1 MPAMNSGILY
11 ALGAYLSWGLF
22 PLYFRQIASIPAL
35 QIVAHRTL
43 WSLAFVAVVLIV
55 SRNLAWLKQVSAAT
69 WRRFALSA
77 LLIAINWLTYVWAV
91 GHGHVLDASLGYFI
105 NPLVNVA
112 LGFAVLHERPRP
124 VQWLAV
130 GLAAFGVLWLTVAAG
145 RLPWVALVLAFSFG
159 VYGLMR
165 KTAAL
170 GAIEGLT
177 LETLILAPLAAA
189 GLIWWS
195 QDGSMAGQTAVDWA
209 WLIGTGP
216 VTAGSLLLFAAGA
229 RRIPLATL
237 GLVQYVSPSL
247 QFLLG
252 VFLFREPMDATRLVA
267 FACIWGALAV
277 YSAEGLWQTRR
288 ALTVKPL

>member
-1 MPAMNSGILY
+1 M
-11 ALGAYLSWGLF
+11 F
-22 PLYFRQIASIPAL
+22 PLYFRQIAAVPAL

-43 WSLAFVAVVLIV
+43 WSLVFVAVVLLV
-55 SRNLAWLKQVSAAT
+55 TRHLAWLRDVSGAT
-69 WRRFALSA
+69 WRRFAVSA
-77 LLIAINWLTYVWAV
+77 MLIAINWLTYVWAV
-91 GHGHVLDASLGYFI
+91 GHGHVIDASLGYFI

-145 RLPWVALVLAFSFG
+145 RLPWIALVLAVSFG
-159 VYGLMR
+159 LYGLMR

-195 QDGSMAGQTAVDWA
+195 QDGSMAGQTAADWA
-209 WLIGTGP
+209 WLVGTGP

-252 VFLFREPMDATRLVA
+252 VFLFREPMDGTRLVA
-267 FACIWGALAV
+267 FGCIWGALAI
-277 YSAEGLWQTRR
+277 YSAEGLWRSR
-288 ALTVKPL
+288 LALTVKPL

>member
-1 MPAMNSGILY
+1 MNSGILY

-22 PLYFRQIASIPAL
+22 PLYFRQIATVPAL

-43 WSLAFVAVVLIV
+43 WSLVFVAVVLLATGNLKWL
-55 SRNLAWLKQVSAAT
+55 RNVSATT

-77 LLIAINWLTYVWAV
+77 TLIAINWLTYVWSV
-91 GHGHVLDASLGYFI
+91 GHGHVIDASLGYFM

-112 LGFAVLHERPRP
+112 LGFAVLHERPRR

-145 RLPWVALVLAFSFG
+145 RLPWVALVLATSFG
-159 VYGLMR
+159 FYGLMR

-170 GAIEGLT
+170 GAIEGLA
-177 LETLILAPLAAA
+177 LETLILAPLAVVGMAWWWQA
-189 GLIWWS
+189 G
-195 QDGSMAGQTAVDWA
+195 DMAGQTAVDWA

-216 VTAGSLLLFAAGA
+216 VTAGALLLFAAGA

-237 GLVQYVSPSL
+237 GLVQYTSPSL

-252 VFLFREPMDATRLVA
+252 VFLFKEPMDATRLVA
-267 FACIWGALAV
+267 FGFIWGALAL
-277 YSAEGLWQTRR
+277 YSAEGLWHARR
-288 ALTVKPL
+288 PTTATLA

>member
-1 MPAMNSGILY
+1 MNSGVLF

-22 PLYFRQIASIPAL
+22 PLYFRQIAAVPAL

-43 WSLAFVAVVLIV
+43 WSLVFVAVVLLV
-55 SRNLAWLKQVSAAT
+55 TRNLSWLKQVSAAT
-69 WRRFALSA
+69 WRRFAVSA
-77 LLIAINWLTYVWAV
+77 TLIAINWLTYVWAV
-91 GHGHVLDASLGYFI
+91 GNGHVVDAALGYFI

-112 LGFAVLHERPRP
+112 LGFAVLHERPRR

-130 GLAAFGVLWLTVAAG
+130 GLAAFGVVWLTVAG
-145 RLPWVALVLAFSFG
+145 GKLPWVALVLAFSFG
-159 VYGLMR
+159 LYGLMR

-177 LETLILAPLAAA
+177 LETLVLAPLAAA
-189 GLIWWS
+189 GLAFWW
-195 QDGSMAGQTAVDWA
+195 QTGALSNQTPVDWA

-237 GLVQYVSPSL
+237 GIVQYVSPSL

-252 VFLFREPMDATRLVA
+252 VFLFKESMDATRLIA
-267 FACIWGALAV
+267 FGFIWAALAV

-288 ALTVKPL
+288 LRLA